1 MLTYW
6 DDGKEDWEVV
16 HKSPKDECNVYDT
29 CGAFGSCDLL
39 SSPICSCLR
48 GFEPKIIKEWNRGN
62 WTSGCVR
69 RTPLQCE
76 RMNINSIEEGK
87 ADGFLK
93 LEMIKVP
100 DFAEWSYR
108 TKDDC
113 RKQCLENCSCVAYA
127 YDTGIGCMS
136 WSGNL
141 IDLQKFS
148 TGGLDIYIRLS
159 YLELGK
165 FIFFLSPSFVYS
177 YAYDHPLD

>member
-1 MLTYW
+1 
-6 DDGKEDWEVV
+6 
-16 HKSPKDECNVYDT
+16 
-29 CGAFGSCDLL
+29 
-39 SSPICSCLR
+39 
-48 GFEPKIIKEWNRGN
+48 
-62 WTSGCVR
+62 
-69 RTPLQCE
+69 
-76 RMNINSIEEGK
+76 
-87 ADGFLK
+87 
-93 LEMIKVP
+93 MIKVP

-159 YLELGK
+159 YLEFGK
-165 FIFFLSPSFVYS
+165 FSLSQFCT
-177 YAYDHPLD
+177 LLCL